1 MDILRNL
8 DVFEIQQYQQNR
20 YPVLFVDRIE
30 EAKPGV
36 YAKGYKNFSYN
47 EWFFPA
53 HFADEPNVP
62 GFIQI
67 EVLTQVFLM
76 SFLTLPEYK
85 GKKTA
90 FLGVNNFHFRKK
102 IIPGDRLEV
111 EAIVTSCKRG
121 ICKGT
126 VVGKVEGEVAC
137 EGELIISIPDI
148 LRSYLPKL

>member
-36 YAKGYKNFSYN
+36 
-47 EWFFPA
+47 
-53 HFADEPNVP
+53 
-62 GFIQI
+62 

-111 EAIVTSCKRG
+111 EAIVSSCKRG
-121 ICKGT
+121 ICKGS

-137 EGELIISIPDI
+137 EGELIVSIPDI
-148 LRSYLPKL
+148 LRSYLPKI